1 MWNARLVG
9 VKGLETVHSAWFL
22 CYFNGYSKQT
32 YLVQAK
38 FAHSKNRAR
47 QQLPVVADF
56 GSGRLRLGL
65 GAGRCGEADLHER
78 QQMNIFSL

>member
-1 MWNARLVG
+1 MWDARLVG
-9 VKGLETVHSAWFL
+9 VKALETGQSDWFFY
-22 CYFNGYSKQT
+22 YFNGYDERT